1 MRSIGRVGMCDAPTI
16 AGEIAHLSE
25 TTARA
30 AGAAKFNAEH
40 AEFLLR
46 TQRGLVLSASSAPP
60 LRPPR

>member
-40 AEFLLR
+40 AEFC
-46 TQRGLVLSASSAPP
+46 
-60 LRPPR
+60 